1 MESTVVE
8 LRPEGRSSGRML
20 LSYHPDSFE
29 RLLGGDSLDRHHIT
43 DWHGFQIARTFL
55 DLGFEVDVIH
65 FLDEN
70 FLPEHR
76 YDVMV
81 DVMVNLGRL
90 ADHVGADCKKFLHPH
105 GAHWTV
111 NNARTYARH
120 AAMAERR
127 GVSIFPERAFVP
139 NKSVERAD
147 YITCRG
153 GEWGRSTFAFSSTPV
168 WAVPQVTPAAIHE
181 FIERDISRCR
191 GRFVFLGGRGMV
203 HKGLD
208 LLLEAFA
215 DMPQCHLTICGD
227 VVKEPH
233 FHAAYRKELWSLP
246 NIKTLGYTDTLS
258 DEFRNACSQ
267 AIAMIIPSASELGC
281 GSAIAGMMNGLIPVV
296 TRSTDVDT
304 KDIGFCITNESVE
317 GIKEVVNDVNAQPDA
332 TLLEMSHAAWESVSV
347 RYGRDLFL
355 RAYRDAVCRA
365 LGTVPPSGWEGPADA
380 PLRIPNIRSTRVWNY
395 APRRERRVF

>member
-1 MESTVVE
+1 MLGEQRLRHVVRRLRGRQSVESTVVE
-8 LRPEGRSSGRML
+8 LRPEGRSIGRML

-29 RLLGGDSLDRHHIT
+29 RLLDGNSLDRHHIT

-65 FLDEN
+65 FLNEN
-70 FLPEHR
+70 FAPKHR

-120 AAMAERR
+120 AAMAQRR

-153 GEWGRSTFAFSSTPV
+153 GEWGRRTFAFSSTPV
-168 WAVPQVTPAAIHE
+168 WAVPQVTPAAIDE

-215 DMPQCHLTICGD
+215 DMPRVPSDDLRRRGPGTALSRPRIEGNCG
-227 VVKEPH
+227 PCRTSRRS
-233 FHAAYRKELWSLP
+233 ATP
-246 NIKTLGYTDTLS
+246 
-258 DEFRNACSQ
+258 
-267 AIAMIIPSASELGC
+267 IPSP
-281 GSAIAGMMNGLIPVV
+281 MNSGVRARK
-296 TRSTDVDT
+296 RS
-304 KDIGFCITNESVE
+304 
-317 GIKEVVNDVNAQPDA
+317 Q
-332 TLLEMSHAAWESVSV
+332 
-347 RYGRDLFL
+347 
-355 RAYRDAVCRA
+355 
-365 LGTVPPSGWEGPADA
+365 
-380 PLRIPNIRSTRVWNY
+380 
-395 APRRERRVF
+395 

>member
-1 MESTVVE
+1 MTATLSIDTT
-8 LRPEGRSSGRML
+8 LLTGTAFRSR
-20 LSYHPDSFE
+20 
-29 RLLGGDSLDRHHIT
+29 
-43 DWHGFQIARTFL
+43 RTFL

-65 FLDEN
+65 YLNEE
-70 FLPEHR
+70 FLPQRR

-90 ADHVGADCKKFLHPH
+90 ADHLDPSCKKFLHPH

-120 AAMAERR
+120 AAMAQRR

-153 GEWGRSTFAFSSTPV
+153 GEWGRRTFAFSQTQV
-168 WAVPQVTPAAIHE
+168 WAVPQVTPDAIDD

-215 DMPQCHLTICGD
+215 EMPECHLTVCAD
-227 VVKEPH
+227 VVREPH
-233 FHAAYRKELWSLP
+233 FKPR
-246 NIKTLGYTDTLS
+246 T
-258 DEFRNACSQ
+258 
-267 AIAMIIPSASELGC
+267 SASSGPC
-281 GSAIAGMMNGLIPVV
+281 RTSKRSAIRTLYRRNSGSRARN
-296 TRSTDVDT
+296 RS
-304 KDIGFCITNESVE
+304 
-317 GIKEVVNDVNAQPDA
+317 Q
-332 TLLEMSHAAWESVSV
+332 
-347 RYGRDLFL
+347 
-355 RAYRDAVCRA
+355 
-365 LGTVPPSGWEGPADA
+365 
-380 PLRIPNIRSTRVWNY
+380 
-395 APRRERRVF
+395 